1 MHVPDGLAGE
11 RVDSAIAR
19 MLGLSRSRAAD
30 LIAQDLVQ
38 VDGAGAGNAAGR
50 RGSGGRRRGS
60 AALWRYGRI
69 TACMAAVRPTLLG
82 GAKPESR
89 LQNWP

>member
-38 VDGAGAGNAAGR
+38 VVRGVHLDGTRGEPDEADGADDADDPAEAQ
-50 RGSGGRRRGS
+50 
-60 AALWRYGRI
+60 
-69 TACMAAVRPTLLG
+69 P
-82 GAKPESR
+82 
-89 LQNWP
+89 